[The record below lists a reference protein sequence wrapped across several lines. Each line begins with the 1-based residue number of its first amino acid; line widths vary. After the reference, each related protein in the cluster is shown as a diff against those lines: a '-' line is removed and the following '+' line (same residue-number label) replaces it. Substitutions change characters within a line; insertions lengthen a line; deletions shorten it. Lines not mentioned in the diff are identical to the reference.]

1 MPHSKPTAL
10 SSSSSCS
17 DPIEKANDTAVSSE
31 SGCAEYV
38 VEKIKDP
45 SKQMSAK
52 NLRKMREKMETDIS
66 QRHVFSP
73 IKKPSRPG
81 TPNSRESSPK
91 KKSPSPKPTTVSPA
105 KVLNL
110 SRVYKPSDSS
120 SVSASSD
127 ELQTA
132 ESKSGPRVSSPSRKG
147 IDVFQDLSKD
157 LPQSSNSVA
166 VIEPEPISIRG
177 FARGLEA
184 EAVLGASTS
193 GPGGRLE
200 LLIKWKESC
209 WADFVPAE
217 EAYHK
222 CPLLVCRFYESMIEF
237 RGTKVS
243 VHDVVG
249 RLNSK

>member
-1 MPHSKPTAL
+1 
-10 SSSSSCS
+10 
-17 DPIEKANDTAVSSE
+17 
-31 SGCAEYV
+31 
-38 VEKIKDP
+38 
-45 SKQMSAK
+45 MSAK

-127 ELQTA
+127 ELQAA

-177 FARGLEA
+177 
-184 EAVLGASTS
+184 
-193 GPGGRLE
+193 
-200 LLIKWKESC
+200 
-209 WADFVPAE
+209 
-217 EAYHK
+217 Y
-222 CPLLVCRFYESMIEF
+222 
-237 RGTKVS
+237 
-243 VHDVVG
+243 VVIFQ
-249 RLNSK
+249 